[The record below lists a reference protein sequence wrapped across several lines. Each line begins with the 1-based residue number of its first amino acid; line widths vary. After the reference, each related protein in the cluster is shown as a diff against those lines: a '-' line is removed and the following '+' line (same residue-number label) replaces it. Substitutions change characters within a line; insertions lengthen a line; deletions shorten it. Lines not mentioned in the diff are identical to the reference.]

1 MKLMR
6 YIMLVI
12 RAFLATAVIAGVV
25 GLSAAMATD
34 HPCQPQQVQA
44 SMHTAPVSHSH
55 SGKTPATDKML
66 CCSSVCMLCSVV
78 EAADKFETMPAR
90 YVDIRFIEKTS
101 FPAGRSTPP
110 DLGPPRN
117 AA

>member
-1 MKLMR
+1 MELMR

-12 RAFLATAVIAGVV
+12 RTFLATAVIAGVM
-25 GLSAAMATD
+25 GASAAMATE
-34 HPCQPQQVQA
+34 HHCQSQQVQT
-44 SMHTAPVSHSH
+44 SMHTDTGSHSH
-55 SGKTPATDKML
+55 PGKSPTSSKML

-78 EAADKFETMPAR
+78 EATDKFETMPAGF
-90 YVDIRFIEKTS
+90 VEIRFTVITS

-110 DLGPPRN
+110 VLGPPRN